1 MQSNWSTAVLV
12 GLVVL
17 TAIVSVAVTPAA
29 AASTPP
35 DECANADR
43 GSGAGGPPGFVAGV
57 VPDFL
62 GDLFAGLPVPNFVK
76 ALVGAPTC

>member
-1 MQSNWSTAVLV
+1 MQSNWSAAVLV

-29 AASTPP
+29 ASTPP
-35 DECANADR
+35 DECANPDR
-43 GSGAGGPPGFVAGV
+43 GSGAGGPTGFVAGI